1 MNGSIRLHEGNVI
14 NPSYIVFAI
23 LALAVGATVLFASMR
38 VLRHRHASADRTEIA
53 YAITGVTI
61 AVSLSLVFWGWIATS
76 MSNGARNVSSILS
89 GYGLSE
95 VSVAP
100 DQCRSFGGND
110 CLNALMDGRSGA
122 QQVVIKARK
131 SGTMQEFT
139 LKTDDSGR
147 LKVYQGTADE
157 ALTAT
162 QPIQP
167 IGYRK

>member
-23 LALAVGATVLFASMR
+23 LALAVGATVLLAAMR
-38 VLRHRHASADRTEIA
+38 VLRHAHASVNRTDVA

-122 QQVVIKARK
+122 QQVIIKARK
-131 SGTMQEFT
+131 SGTVQEFT

-147 LKVYQGTADE
+147 LKVYQGTPDE

>member
-1 MNGSIRLHEGNVI
+1 MNSPMQLHKGNVI

-23 LALAVGATVLFASMR
+23 LALAVGAAVLFVAMR
-38 VLRHRHASADRTEIA
+38 ILRHTHASANRTDVA
-53 YAITGVTI
+53 YVITGVTI
-61 AVSLSLVFWGWIATS
+61 AVSLSLIFWGWIATS
-76 MSNGARNVSSILS
+76 MSNGTQNVSSILS
-89 GYGLSE
+89 GYELSE

-100 DQCRSFGGND
+100 NQCRSFGGDD
-110 CLNALMDGRSGA
+110 CLHTLMDGRSGA

-131 SGTMQEFT
+131 SGTVQEFT

-157 ALTAT
+157 ELAAT
-162 QPIQP
+162 SPIQP